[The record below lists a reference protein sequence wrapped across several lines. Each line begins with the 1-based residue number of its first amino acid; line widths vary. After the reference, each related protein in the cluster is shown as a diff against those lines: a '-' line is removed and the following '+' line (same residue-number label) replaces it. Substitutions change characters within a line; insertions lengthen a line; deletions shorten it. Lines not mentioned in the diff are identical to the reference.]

1 MIKHQQQISRCMTIL
16 TTHGGVLGHYHLLD
30 LKYVAVAAV
39 DDNAVFV
46 IEGCTK
52 EGSKAELN
60 ISHLL

>member
-1 MIKHQQQISRCMTIL
+1 MTIL

-46 IEGCTK
+46 IEGYVLR
-52 EGSKAELN
+52 KALKL
-60 ISHLL
+60 S